1 MPYVTITTTS
11 GLNNVQ
17 KKQLIEKSSDAIVQV
32 LGSALPSVRVMLH
45 ELPEGH
51 YMDGGQWDAPGILFN
66 VDMIEGRT
74 EEQKAELLAAFGK
87 LANEITGYSQDQIH
101 GILHDILKTNIRVK
115 GGLTAKQ
122 AGR

>member
-1 MPYVTITTTS
+1 MPYITITTTS

-17 KKQLIEKSSDAIVQV
+17 KKQLIEKSSDTIIQV

-51 YMDGGQWDAPGILFN
+51 YMDGGQWDAPGVIFH

-87 LANEITGYSQDQIH
+87 LANEITGCAQDQIH
-101 GILHDILKTNIRVK
+101 GILRDVPKTNIRVK

>member
-17 KKQLIEKSSDAIVQV
+17 KKQLIEKSSEAVAQV
-32 LGSALPSVRVMLH
+32 LGSALPSIRVMLH
-45 ELPEGH
+45 ELSQGH
-51 YMDGGQWDAPGILFN
+51 YLDGGQWDAPGIIFH

-87 LANEITGYSQDQIH
+87 LANEITDFPQDQIH

-115 GGLTAKQ
+115 GGITAKQ